1 MKREIRV
8 LGIDDTSFSR
18 KDREVLLIA
27 PFFRG
32 GTVMDGML
40 TAKIDRDGD
49 NATLKIIEMVNKSK
63 FKPQIRAILL
73 NGIAFGGFN
82 VVNIHS
88 INKNTSIPVITIIR
102 RNPDFESIKA
112 TLQKLGMEKKYTLME
127 LAGKPKNIK
136 TKHGTVWF
144 QYAGCT
150 EKQAAEIITLTST
163 HSNIPEPIRI
173 AHLIGQGLMLGE
185 SSGGA

>member
-1 MKREIRV
+1 MKPEIRV

-18 KDREVLLIA
+18 ADKDVLIIA

-32 GTVMDGML
+32 GLMMDGMA
-40 TAKIDRDGD
+40 TTTVQRDGD
-49 NATLKIIEMVNKSK
+49 DATLKIIEMINKSK
-63 FKPQIRAILL
+63 FKAQLQAILL

-88 INKNTSIPVITIIR
+88 IKTHTSIPVITIIR
-102 RNPDFESIKA
+102 KYPDFVSIKA
-112 TLQKLGMEKKYTLME
+112 TLKKLGMEKKYELME
-127 LAGKPKNIK
+127 LAGKPKQVK
-136 TKHGTVWF
+136 TKHGVVWF

-150 EKQAAEIITLTST
+150 AQEAAEIIKITST
-163 HSNIPEPIRI
+163 NSNIPEPIRI
-173 AHLIGQGLMLGE
+173 AHIIGQGIMLGE